1 MKLMCGQ
8 LVASCKYEGDVW
20 MLVASCKYE
29 GDVWTFGCI
38 M

>member
-1 MKLMCGQ
+1 MKVKCGH
-8 LVASCKYEGDVW
+8 
-20 MLVASCKYE
+20 LVASCKYE